1 MPRLPHEK
9 SARVAMA
16 TASNRAADKDSSN
29 ASHRYSARLNNRLV
43 PQRNNLAQK
52 VKAFLRARSENAHLT
67 GSNAAI
73 NRPTGVQAAAGSG
86 YFGSCGVRTE
96 ST

>member
-1 MPRLPHEK
+1 
-9 SARVAMA
+9 
-16 TASNRAADKDSSN
+16 
-29 ASHRYSARLNNRLV
+29 
-43 PQRNNLAQK
+43 